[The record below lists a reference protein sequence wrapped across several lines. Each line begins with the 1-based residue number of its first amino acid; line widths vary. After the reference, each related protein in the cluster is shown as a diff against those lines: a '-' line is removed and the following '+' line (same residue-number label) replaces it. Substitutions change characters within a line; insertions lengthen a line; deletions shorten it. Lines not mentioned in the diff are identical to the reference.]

1 MNRAAFLLVIFVLVT
16 VPIHAE
22 TVVRGRVFDNKG
34 KKTLEFANVG
44 IYRSNSK
51 LVEACA
57 SDGDGNFEVKVH
69 KNGDYQILV
78 TFLGCGSWGKM
89 IHCTGGE
96 LDLGKIC
103 LKEDN
108 EELTPAGILAKTL
121 IKMESD
127 RIVYDVSADPDAA
140 RMNMSA
146 FMSKVPGLKMS
157 VRNGDLEYGHI
168 PLEKIL
174 IDDKEND
181 IISKS
186 RQYPMSFIK
195 ADYMS
200 KIELILPN
208 SPEYNNSAPML
219 VITLDKPLPFGAA
232 TQLTGYSSSHNSHDF
247 TPDAVVNTPLI
258 GIGLRYS
265 INYEDK
271 PSLTNEYS
279 RTSFGADGSAPSS
292 FEGNGTSNN
301 DSKGQNLNMDLFRTF
316 LKDKLKFNVSI
327 GTNRQDGHERMEAE
341 SFIMRSGQI
350 KETSVTS
357 STKTT
362 TSPFRLNA
370 GFRANYDWRR
380 GCGVTVKY
388 TMRNSERI
396 SYENL
401 FHKSSGDPLYNHST
415 NSDLQ
420 HNISA
425 NLKLRDKNRK
435 WGAKIEAGYM
445 FRDYNDRTDYWNG
458 IIGGMDYK
466 QEVAYTDAMALGNLF
481 RKKMGISIG
490 MKAEYVDNKGMNL
503 TSLKSLDYNEFN
515 LIPMVGLSWNFLKDY
530 KLTSSYICRSR
541 RPRQEQLDPY
551 SDTSD
556 PYNIKTG
563 NPDLK
568 GEVSHS
574 VSCGL
579 QRNFKVKWLNQL
591 TVNASYDVTPNAI
604 QRISTVNE
612 DNVRTTSYANIGRHS
627 SSSISLAGKFRPTDK
642 IDLNVQVS
650 HRCSLY
656 EIYGEKTNTVNSFS
670 LSENVSLNL
679 DFAQVEQSLLMLPTG
694 ITAQSKDLRIE
705 PLMNLAVSR
714 YWGKANFGGTI
725 GIEDVLHGR
734 SYLKSTIFSS
744 GFVQKTWTQR
754 RGRMI
759 YISLYWRIGKF
770 RQTESVTHSSYD
782 LN

>member
-1 MNRAAFLLVIFVLVT
+1 MKQLIISLLTLVICFPLS
-16 VPIHAE
+16 AE
-22 TVVRGRVFDNKG
+22 TVVRGRVFEGKG
-34 KKTLEFANVG
+34 KKTVEFANVG
-44 IYRSNSK
+44 VYRSDSK
-51 LVEACA
+51 LVGACA
-57 SDGDGNFEVKVH
+57 SDGDGNFEIRVH
-69 KNGDYQILV
+69 KNGDYQITV
-78 TFLGCGSWGKM
+78 SFLGCGSWVKK
-89 IHCTGGE
+89 IHCAGGE
-96 LDLGKIC
+96 LDLGRIR

-108 EELTPAGILAKTL
+108 EELNAAGIFAKTL
-121 IKMESD
+121 IKKESD

-157 VRNGDLEYGHI
+157 ARNGDLEYGHI

-181 IISKS
+181 MISKA

-208 SPEYNNSAPML
+208 SPEYANSAPML

-232 TQLTGYSSSHNSHDF
+232 AQLTGYSSSHNSHDF

-279 RTSFGADGSAPSS
+279 RTSFGADGSAPST

-316 LKDKLKFNVSI
+316 IKDKLKFNVSI

-341 SFIMRSGQI
+341 SFIMRSGQN

-370 GFRANYDWRR
+370 GFRANYEWRR

-396 SYENL
+396 SSENL
-401 FHKSSGDPLYNHST
+401 FHKFSGDPLYNHSA

-445 FRDYNDRTDYWNG
+445 FRDYNDMTDYWNG
-458 IIGGMDYK
+458 VIGGIDYR
-466 QEVAYTDAMALGNLF
+466 QEVAYTDAMILGNLF
-481 RKKMGISIG
+481 KKKMGLSIG

-503 TSLKSLDYNEFN
+503 TSFKSLDYNEFN
-515 LIPMVGLSWNFLKDY
+515 LIPMGGLSWNFLKDY

-627 SSSISLAGKFRPTDK
+627 SSSVSLTGKFRPTDK

-650 HRCSLY
+650 HRRSFY

-679 DFAQVEQSLLMLPTG
+679 GFAQVGQSLLMLPTG
-694 ITAQSKDLRIE
+694 VTAQSKDLRIE
-705 PLMNLAVSR
+705 PLMNLTVSI

-754 RGRMI
+754 RGRMV

>member
-1 MNRAAFLLVIFVLVT
+1 MKQLIISLLTLVICFPLS
-16 VPIHAE
+16 AE
-22 TVVRGRVFDNKG
+22 TVVRGRVFEGKG
-34 KKTLEFANVG
+34 KKTVEFANVG
-44 IYRSNSK
+44 VYRSDSK
-51 LVEACA
+51 LVGACA
-57 SDGDGNFEVKVH
+57 SDGDGNFEIRVH
-69 KNGDYQILV
+69 KNGDYQITV
-78 TFLGCGSWGKM
+78 SFLGCGSWVKK
-89 IHCTGGE
+89 IHCAGGE
-96 LDLGKIC
+96 LDLGRIR

-108 EELTPAGILAKTL
+108 EELNAAGIFAKTL
-121 IKMESD
+121 IKKESD

-157 VRNGDLEYGHI
+157 ARNGDLEYGHI

-181 IISKS
+181 MISKA

-208 SPEYNNSAPML
+208 SPEYANSAPML

-232 TQLTGYSSSHNSHDF
+232 AQLTGYSSSHNSHDF

-279 RTSFGADGSAPSS
+279 RTSFGADGSAPST

-316 LKDKLKFNVSI
+316 IKDKLKFNVSI

-341 SFIMRSGQI
+341 SFIMRSGQN

-370 GFRANYDWRR
+370 GFRANYEWRR

-396 SYENL
+396 SSENL
-401 FHKSSGDPLYNHST
+401 FHKFSGDPLYNHSA

-445 FRDYNDRTDYWNG
+445 FRDYNDMTDYWNG
-458 IIGGMDYK
+458 VIGGIDYR
-466 QEVAYTDAMALGNLF
+466 QEVAYTDAMILGNLF
-481 RKKMGISIG
+481 KKKMGLSIG

-503 TSLKSLDYNEFN
+503 TSFKSLDYNEFN
-515 LIPMVGLSWNFLKDY
+515 LIPMGGLSWNFLKDY

-627 SSSISLAGKFRPTDK
+627 SSSVSLTGKFRPTDK

-650 HRCSLY
+650 HRRSFY

-679 DFAQVEQSLLMLPTG
+679 GFAQVGQSLLMLPTG
-694 ITAQSKDLRIE
+694 VTAQSKDLRIE
-705 PLMNLAVSR
+705 PLMNLTVSR

-754 RGRMI
+754 RGRMV

>member
-57 SDGDGNFEVKVH
+57 SDGDGNFEIKVH

-181 IISKS
+181 MISKS

-232 TQLTGYSSSHNSHDF
+232 TQLMGYSSSHNSHDF

-341 SFIMRSGQI
+341 SFIMRSEQI

-670 LSENVSLNL
+670 LSGNVSLNL

-705 PLMNLAVSR
+705 PLMNLTVSR

>member
-34 KKTLEFANVG
+34 KKTVEFANVG

-57 SDGDGNFEVKVH
+57 SDGDGNFEIKVH

-181 IISKS
+181 MISKS

-232 TQLTGYSSSHNSHDF
+232 TQLMGYSSSHNSHDF

-341 SFIMRSGQI
+341 SFIMRSGQS

-670 LSENVSLNL
+670 LSGNVSLNL

-705 PLMNLAVSR
+705 PLMNLTVSR

>member
-1 MNRAAFLLVIFVLVT
+1 M
-16 VPIHAE
+16 
-22 TVVRGRVFDNKG
+22 
-34 KKTLEFANVG
+34 
-44 IYRSNSK
+44 
-51 LVEACA
+51 
-57 SDGDGNFEVKVH
+57 
-69 KNGDYQILV
+69 
-78 TFLGCGSWGKM
+78 
-89 IHCTGGE
+89 
-96 LDLGKIC
+96 
-103 LKEDN
+103 
-108 EELTPAGILAKTL
+108 
-121 IKMESD
+121 
-127 RIVYDVSADPDAA
+127 
-140 RMNMSA
+140 
-146 FMSKVPGLKMS
+146 
-157 VRNGDLEYGHI
+157 
-168 PLEKIL
+168 
-174 IDDKEND
+174 
-181 IISKS
+181 
-186 RQYPMSFIK
+186 
-195 ADYMS
+195 
-200 KIELILPN
+200 
-208 SPEYNNSAPML
+208 
-219 VITLDKPLPFGAA
+219 
-232 TQLTGYSSSHNSHDF
+232 
-247 TPDAVVNTPLI
+247 NTPLI

-279 RTSFGADGSAPSS
+279 RTSFGADGSAPST

-316 LKDKLKFNVSI
+316 IKDKLKFNVSI

-341 SFIMRSGQI
+341 SFIMRSGQN

-370 GFRANYDWRR
+370 GFRANYEWRR

-396 SYENL
+396 SSENL
-401 FHKSSGDPLYNHST
+401 FHKFSGDPLYNHSA

-445 FRDYNDRTDYWNG
+445 FRDYNDMTDYWNG
-458 IIGGMDYK
+458 VIGGIDYR
-466 QEVAYTDAMALGNLF
+466 QEVAYTDAMILGNLF
-481 RKKMGISIG
+481 KKKMGLSIG

-503 TSLKSLDYNEFN
+503 TSFKSLDYNEFN
-515 LIPMVGLSWNFLKDY
+515 LIPMGGLSWNFLKDY

-627 SSSISLAGKFRPTDK
+627 SSSVSLTGKFRPTDK

-650 HRCSLY
+650 HRRSFY

-679 DFAQVEQSLLMLPTG
+679 GFAQVGQSLLMLPTG
-694 ITAQSKDLRIE
+694 VTAQSKDLRIE
-705 PLMNLAVSR
+705 PLMNLTVSR

-754 RGRMI
+754 RGRMV

>member
-16 VPIHAE
+16 VPINAE

-181 IISKS
+181 MISKS

-341 SFIMRSGQI
+341 SFIMRSEQI

-670 LSENVSLNL
+670 LSGNVSLNL

-705 PLMNLAVSR
+705 PLMNLTVSR

>member
-1 MNRAAFLLVIFVLVT
+1 MNRVVFFLVIFVLVA
-16 VPIHAE
+16 VPVHAE
-22 TVVRGRVFDNKG
+22 TVVRGRVFDDKG
-34 KKTLEFANVG
+34 KKTVEFANVG
-44 IYRSNSK
+44 VYRSDSK
-51 LVEACA
+51 LVGACA
-57 SDGDGNFEVKVH
+57 SDGDGNFEIKVH
-69 KNGDYQILV
+69 KNGDYQITV
-78 TFLGCGSWGKM
+78 SFLGCGSWVKK
-89 IHCTGGE
+89 IHCAGGE
-96 LDLGKIC
+96 LDLGKIR

-108 EELTPAGILAKTL
+108 EELDAAGIFAKTL
-121 IKMESD
+121 IKKESD

-181 IISKS
+181 MICKS

-208 SPEYNNSAPML
+208 SPEYNNAAPML

-232 TQLTGYSSSHNSHDF
+232 AQLTGYSSSHNSHDF

-265 INYEDK
+265 FNYENK
-271 PSLTNEYS
+271 PSLTDEYS
-279 RTSFGADGSAPSS
+279 RTSYSADGSAPSS
-292 FEGNGTSNN
+292 FEGNSTSDS
-301 DSKGQNLNMDLFRTF
+301 DSKGQNLNMNLFRTF
-316 LKDKLKFNVSI
+316 MKDKLRFNASI
-327 GTNRQDGHERMEAE
+327 GTNRQDSHERLETE
-341 SFIMRSGQI
+341 SSIMRPGQNE
-350 KETSVTS
+350 ETTVTA
-357 STKTT
+357 STKAT

-388 TMRNSERI
+388 TMRNSESS

-401 FHKSSGDPLYNHST
+401 FRESSGDPLYNHSA

-425 NLKLRDKNRK
+425 NLKFRDKNRK
-435 WGAKIEAGYM
+435 WGAKIETGYM
-445 FRDYNDRTDYWNG
+445 FRDYNDRTEYWSG
-458 IIGGMDYK
+458 SIGGMDYN
-466 QEVAYTDAMALGNLF
+466 QGVAYTDAMVLGNLF
-481 RKKMGISIG
+481 KRKMGFSIG
-490 MKAEYVDNKGMNL
+490 VKTEYVDNKGMDL
-503 TSLKSLDYNEFN
+503 TSSKSLDYNEFN
-515 LIPMVGLSWNFLKDY
+515 LIPMVGISWIFLKDY
-530 KLTSSYICRSR
+530 KLSSSYICRSR
-541 RPRQEQLDPY
+541 RPRQEQLNPY

-627 SSSISLAGKFRPTDK
+627 SSSVSLAGKFRPTDK

-650 HRCSLY
+650 HRRSRY
-656 EIYGEKTNTVNSFS
+656 EIYGEKTNTFNSFS
-670 LSENVSLNL
+670 LSENASFDLG
-679 DFAQVEQSLLMLPTG
+679 FAQVGQSLLMLPTG
-694 ITAQSKDLRIE
+694 VTAQSKDLRVE
-705 PLMNLAVSR
+705 PLMDLTVSK
-714 YWGKANFGGTI
+714 YWEKANFGGTI

-734 SYLKSTIFSS
+734 SYMKSTIFSS
-744 GFVQKTWTQR
+744 KFVQKTWTRR

-770 RQTESVTHSSYD
+770 RQTERVTHSSYD

>member
-34 KKTLEFANVG
+34 KKTVEFANVG
-44 IYRSNSK
+44 IYRSDSK
-51 LVEACA
+51 LVGACA
-57 SDGDGNFEVKVH
+57 SDGDGNFEIKVH
-69 KNGDYQILV
+69 KNGDYQITV
-78 TFLGCGSWGKM
+78 SFLGCGSWVKK
-89 IHCTGGE
+89 IHCAGGE
-96 LDLGKIC
+96 LDLGKIR

-108 EELTPAGILAKTL
+108 EELDAAGIFAKTL
-121 IKMESD
+121 IKKESD

-181 IISKS
+181 MISKS

-341 SFIMRSGQI
+341 SFIMRSGQS

-466 QEVAYTDAMALGNLF
+466 QEVAYTDAMVLGNLF
-481 RKKMGISIG
+481 KRKMGFSIG
-490 MKAEYVDNKGMNL
+490 VKTEYVDNKGMNL

-650 HRCSLY
+650 HRCSRY
-656 EIYGEKTNTVNSFS
+656 EIYGEKTNTFNSFS
-670 LSENVSLNL
+670 LSENASFDLG
-679 DFAQVEQSLLMLPTG
+679 FAQVGQSLLMLPTG
-694 ITAQSKDLRIE
+694 VTAQSKDLRIE
-705 PLMNLAVSR
+705 PLMNLTVSR

>member
-1 MNRAAFLLVIFVLVT
+1 MKQLIISLLTLVICFPLS
-16 VPIHAE
+16 AE
-22 TVVRGRVFDNKG
+22 TVVRGRVFEGKG
-34 KKTLEFANVG
+34 KKTVEFANVG
-44 IYRSNSK
+44 VYRSDSK
-51 LVEACA
+51 LVGACA
-57 SDGDGNFEVKVH
+57 SDGDGNFEIRVH
-69 KNGDYQILV
+69 KNGDYQITV
-78 TFLGCGSWGKM
+78 SFLGCGSWVKK
-89 IHCTGGE
+89 IHCAGGE
-96 LDLGKIC
+96 LDLGRIR

-108 EELTPAGILAKTL
+108 EELNAAGIFAKTL
-121 IKMESD
+121 IKKESD

-157 VRNGDLEYGHI
+157 ARNGDLEYGHI

-181 IISKS
+181 MISKA

-208 SPEYNNSAPML
+208 SPEYANSAPML

-232 TQLTGYSSSHNSHDF
+232 AQLTGYSSSHNSHDF

-279 RTSFGADGSAPSS
+279 RTSFGADGSAPST

-316 LKDKLKFNVSI
+316 IKDKLKFNVSI

-341 SFIMRSGQI
+341 SFIMRSGQN

-370 GFRANYDWRR
+370 GFRANYEWRR

-396 SYENL
+396 SSENL
-401 FHKSSGDPLYNHST
+401 FHKFSGDPLYNHSA

-425 NLKLRDKNRK
+425 NLKLGDKNRK

-445 FRDYNDRTDYWNG
+445 FRDYNDMTDYWNG
-458 IIGGMDYK
+458 VIGGIDYR
-466 QEVAYTDAMALGNLF
+466 QEVAYTDAMILGNLF
-481 RKKMGISIG
+481 KKKMGLSIG

-503 TSLKSLDYNEFN
+503 TSFKSLDYNEFN
-515 LIPMVGLSWNFLKDY
+515 LIPMGGLSWNFLKDY

-627 SSSISLAGKFRPTDK
+627 SSSVSLAGKFRPTDK

-650 HRCSLY
+650 HRRSFY

-679 DFAQVEQSLLMLPTG
+679 GFAQVGQSLLMLPTG
-694 ITAQSKDLRIE
+694 VTAQSKDLRIE
-705 PLMNLAVSR
+705 PLMNLTVSR

-744 GFVQKTWTQR
+744 KFVQKTWTRR

>member
-181 IISKS
+181 MISKS

-341 SFIMRSGQI
+341 SFIMRSEQI

-425 NLKLRDKNRK
+425 HLKLRDKNRK

-466 QEVAYTDAMALGNLF
+466 QEVAYTDAIALGNLF

-670 LSENVSLNL
+670 LSGNVSLNL

-705 PLMNLAVSR
+705 PLMNLTVSR
-714 YWGKANFGGTI
+714 YWRKANFGGTI